1 MRLGILNALSK
12 LFKREKPAYKELGF
26 EVVKAV
32 SLDALVNYVAYAM
45 IQGDYVAVIY
55 EDLACGV
62 LGDPIA
68 RNSSVKKYLIPVRR
82 LDALVYLVKRRDA
95 LEVLRQQEYHTD
107 DNVVAIEVQW
117 NSDKK
122 TCQMVSHYATN
133 EEGKRSIVQG
143 VLALVQIL
151 NTVTT
156 PEKIEF
162 KFEVKPRP
170 SEADKEKPKAG

>member
-1 MRLGILNALSK
+1 MRLGIPNTFSK

-32 SLDALVNYVAYAM
+32 NLDALVNHVAYVM
-45 IQGDYVAVIY
+45 LQEDYVAVIY
-55 EDLACGV
+55 ENLACGM

-68 RNSSVKKYLIPVRR
+68 KNSNVKKYLIPVKR
-82 LDALVYLVKRRDA
+82 LDALIYLVKRRDA
-95 LEVLRQQEYHTD
+95 LEVLRQQGHHID
-107 DNVVAIEVQW
+107 DNTVAIEVQW

-122 TCQMVSHYATN
+122 TCQMVTHHATN

-151 NTVTT
+151 NTVTA

-162 KFEVKPRP
+162 KFEAKPRS
-170 SEADKEKPKAG
+170 SEDKEKPKTS

>member
-1 MRLGILNALSK
+1 VKILNTLSK
-12 LFKREKPAYKELGF
+12 LFKREKSGLKELGF

-32 SLDALVNYVAYAM
+32 NLDALVNHVAYAM
-45 IQGDYVAVIY
+45 LQGDCIAVIY
-55 EDLACGV
+55 EDLACGM

-68 RNSSVKKYLIPVRR
+68 RNSSVKKYFIPVKR

-95 LEVLRQQEYHTD
+95 LEVLRQQGHHID
-107 DNVVAIEVQW
+107 DNTVAIEVQW

-122 TCQMVSHYATN
+122 TCQIVSHHATN
-133 EEGKRSIVQG
+133 EEGKRSIVRG

-151 NTVTT
+151 NTVTA
-156 PEKIEF
+156 PEKIVF

-170 SEADKEKPKAG
+170 SEAGEEEPKTS